1 MEKNSD
7 RLLVGGT
14 FYVKQ
19 YDKNGILVDQWEA
32 KNIVTDE
39 GVTHAL
45 DVTLSNGSQVTT
57 WYVGLKGTGAVA
69 AGNTAAG
76 IGTTNSWSED
86 TNYSESVR
94 QTWTDAGVSSKSL
107 TNAAS
112 VASFSINATTTIYG
126 AFLISNSTKSGT
138 SGVLFAA
145 ANFSSSKSLNNGDTL
160 EVTYAISGDD
170 DGV

>member
-1 MEKNSD
+1 MASNSD
-7 RLLVGGT
+7 RLFVGGS
-14 FYVKQ
+14 FHVKH
-19 YDKNGILVDQWEA
+19 YDKNGILVDEFDA

-45 DVTLSNGSQVTT
+45 DVALSNGSQIST

-94 QTWTDAGVSSKSL
+94 QTWTEAGVSSKSL

-112 VASFSINATTTIYG
+112 VASFSINGTTTIYG
-126 AFLISNSTKSGT
+126 AFLISSSTKSGT
-138 SGVLFAA
+138 SGTLFAV
-145 ANFSSSKSLNNGDTL
+145 ANFSSSKALNNGDTL